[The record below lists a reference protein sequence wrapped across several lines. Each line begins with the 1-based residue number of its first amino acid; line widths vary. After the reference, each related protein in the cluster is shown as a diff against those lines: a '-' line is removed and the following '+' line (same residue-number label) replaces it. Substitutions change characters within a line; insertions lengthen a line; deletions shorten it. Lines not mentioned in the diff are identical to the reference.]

1 MWIKKSDP
9 VARNPV
15 SRVSCS
21 FVGCPFYLHPFLIDR
36 QPKLSVGYGM
46 VLSGEEIRARQGTDI
61 HITPFCE
68 ECLNPNSYNL
78 TLHNEILVYEE
89 VVLDV
94 KQPNR
99 FRRITIPG
107 EGLILSPGQI
117 FLGRTVEHTE
127 THNLVPMI
135 EGRSSIARLGLFVHC
150 SSGFGDVGFRG
161 HWTIEM
167 FAVQPIRIYAGIRIC
182 QIFYHELIGEVR
194 EYASEKYQNNRDVQP
209 SMLYKEF
216 AGCREYD
223 QLELNFGSVSA
234 KRHEEPS
241 NRVHAV
247 LDSST

>member
-1 MWIKKSDP
+1 M
-9 VARNPV
+9 
-15 SRVSCS
+15 
-21 FVGCPFYLHPFLIDR
+21 IDR
-36 QPKLSVGYGM
+36 PPKLSVGYGM

-94 KQPNR
+94 KHPNR
-99 FRRITIPG
+99 FRRITIPD

-182 QIFYHELIGEVR
+182 QIFYHELVGEVR

-223 QLELNFGSVSA
+223 QLELNFGSVAA
-234 KRHEEPS
+234 KRREDPS
-241 NRVHAV
+241 SRVHAV
-247 LDSST
+247 LDAST